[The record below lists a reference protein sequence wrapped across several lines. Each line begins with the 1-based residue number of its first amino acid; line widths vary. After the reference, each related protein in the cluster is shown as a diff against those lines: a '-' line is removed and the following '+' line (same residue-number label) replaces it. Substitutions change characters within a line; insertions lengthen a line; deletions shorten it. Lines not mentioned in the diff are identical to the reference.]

1 MTKSKVKEKKIKL
14 KRNNKS
20 IKITEDIWFYQNPR
34 SLDFVVWQK
43 EFDGNKICVQFKL
56 LLKKLGI

>member
-1 MTKSKVKEKKIKL
+1 MNKIELKRKL
-14 KRNNKS
+14 KA

-43 EFDGNKICVQFKL
+43 GVDNKKTYIQFKL

>member
-1 MTKSKVKEKKIKL
+1 MKKIEL
-14 KRNNKS
+14 KRKNRA
-20 IKITEDIWFYQNPR
+20 IKITDDIWFYQGKR

-43 EFDGNKICVQFKL
+43 GRDNKKVCVQFKL